1 MSLYQV
7 QKLLFNIH
15 NNLSLRAQFMSE
27 PTKVT
32 AEYKLADN
40 ERQALLDKDM
50 GALYRMG
57 VNPWLLLQ
65 YANIA
70 GVNTQ
75 DYLRQIREE

>member
-15 NNLSLRAQFMSE
+15 NDLGLRARFL
-27 PTKVT
+27 
-32 AEYKLADN
+32 AEAATVMADYKLAEN
-40 ERQALLDKDM
+40 ESEALLAKDM
-50 GALYRMG
+50 GVLYRLG
-57 VNPWLLLQ
+57 VNPGLLVQ
-65 YANIA
+65 CANIT

>member
-15 NNLSLRAQFMSE
+15 NDLTLRAQFVSDATTVM
-27 PTKVT
+27 
-32 AEYKLADN
+32 ADYKLADS
-40 ERQALLDKDM
+40 ERRALLDRDM
-50 GALYRMG
+50 GVLYRMG

-65 YANIA
+65 YANIT

-75 DYLRQIREE
+75 DYLRRIREE

>member
-15 NNLSLRAQFMSE
+15 NDLGLRAQFLDDAA
-27 PTKVT
+27 KVM
-32 AEYKLADN
+32 AAYKLAEN
-40 ERQALLDKDM
+40 ESEALLAKDM
-50 GALYRMG
+50 GALYRME

-65 YANIA
+65 YANIT

-75 DYLRQIREE
+75 DYLRHIREE

>member
-7 QKLLFNIH
+7 QKLMFNIH
-15 NNLSLRAQFMSE
+15 NDLGLRGQFLSEASTVM
-27 PTKVT
+27 
-32 AEYKLADN
+32 AGYKLADN

-65 YANIA
+65 YANIT